1 MNLIMFG
8 TREDEKDAAMVW
20 SKKSGVNVE
29 TTTDILTMD
38 TLEKVRGN
46 DGVLI
51 QQTGKLDEELYPA
64 LAEMGIKQL
73 ATRSAGYDMFDLK
86 AAQENGLTIT
96 NVPAYSPN
104 AIAEFA
110 VTASLNMI
118 RHLDLIKKNVEN
130 HNFSWNKAI
139 LSREV
144 RSMKIGIVGTG
155 RIGRITGELFAGF
168 GAEIIGFDLYQND
181 EARKFLTYKDT
192 LEELVQEA
200 DLISIHMPA
209 TEDNYHL
216 FNKELFAQMK
226 DGAYLINT
234 ARGTIVDTEDL
245 LEALENGK
253 LAGAVLDT
261 YEYEHP
267 FVNKDLKGAEIDDDI
282 FNALMAREDIFYTPH
297 IAFYTETA
305 VENLVEG
312 SLNAT
317 YDIVTTGK
325 SDFQVQ

>member
-8 TREDEKDAAMVW
+8 TREDERDAAMVW
-20 SKKSGVNVE
+20 SEKTGVHVE
-29 TTTDILTMD
+29 SVSEILTMD
-38 TLEKVRGN
+38 TLDKVKGK

-51 QQTGKLDEELYPA
+51 QQTGKLDEKLYPA

-86 AAQENGLTIT
+86 LAKENGLLIT

-110 VTASLNMI
+110 VTASLSMI
-118 RHLDLIKKNVEN
+118 RHMDLIRKNVEK
-130 HNFSWNKAI
+130 HDFSWTKSI

-168 GAEIIGFDLYQND
+168 GAEILGFDLYPND
-181 EARKFLTYKDT
+181 EARKTMRYTDT
-192 LEELVQEA
+192 LEELVKEV

-209 TEDNYHL
+209 TDDNFHL

-226 DGAYLINT
+226 DGAFLVNT
-234 ARGTIVDTEDL
+234 ARGTIVKTEDL
-245 LEALENGK
+245 LEALESNK

-261 YEYEHP
+261 YENEHS
-267 FVNKDLKGAEIDDDI
+267 FVNKDLKGAPIQDDV
-282 FNALMAREDIFYTPH
+282 FNALMARDDVFYTPH

-305 VENLVEG
+305 VLNLVEG
-312 SLNAT
+312 SLDAT
-317 YDIVTTGK
+317 SDIITTGK
-325 SDFQVQ
+325 SAFEVK